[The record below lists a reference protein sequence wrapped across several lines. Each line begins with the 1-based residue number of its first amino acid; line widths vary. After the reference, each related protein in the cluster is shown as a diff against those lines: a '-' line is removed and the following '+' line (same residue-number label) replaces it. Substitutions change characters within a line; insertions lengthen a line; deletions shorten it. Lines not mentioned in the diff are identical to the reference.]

1 VGMRPLTESERH
13 ILMMESPISDWWIF
27 LGQSLLM
34 VFGYW
39 VAIKIVRYRTR
50 GGLKGGGD
58 LTGLQLLPAYFF
70 VVAVTGFNIWLLG
83 QNMVMRL

>member
-1 VGMRPLTESERH
+1 
-13 ILMMESPISDWWIF
+13 
-27 LGQSLLM
+27 
-34 VFGYW
+34 

-58 LTGLQLLPAYFF
+58 LTGVQLLPAFFF
-70 VVAVTGFNIWLLG
+70 VVAVTAFNIWLLG